1 MNFFLFLSF
10 GLFLFR
16 DFFPSYAF
24 PSSQMCFM
32 HFLFLEEL
40 FYLHFNFSLIF
51 SVALFG
57 LFPPLALCRT
67 AGLFYIWKESLTKSA
82 GILVSFPEQPFH
94 VPRALTLPVVEN
106 YLGTASNPPTSSS
119 FRCRT

>member
-57 LFPPLALCRT
+57 LFPPPC
-67 AGLFYIWKESLTKSA
+67 SLQDS
-82 GILVSFPEQPFH
+82 
-94 VPRALTLPVVEN
+94 RVVLHME
-106 YLGTASNPPTSSS
+106 GV
-119 FRCRT
+119 FD